1 MAHRKFSGA
10 SWGDVF
16 HEIAEWAYAHQRSE
30 DYRVANLPKET
41 LPGDDWTLLNSIVLD
56 VSPDDLTEVRLDSFG
71 SQELAQDLETPAVV
85 GQHADVG
92 PVALV
97 ARASMGH
104 RVQPQLL
111 HRTSSTAEVACT
123 RSFAINAGQ

>member
-1 MAHRKFSGA
+1 MAHRKFSGT

-56 VSPDDLTEVRLDSFG
+56 VSPDDEVGDDEHNRY
-71 SQELAQDLETPAVV
+71 
-85 GQHADVG
+85 HA
-92 PVALV
+92 
-97 ARASMGH
+97 
-104 RVQPQLL
+104 LL
-111 HRTSSTAEVACT
+111 YS
-123 RSFAINAGQ
+123 G